1 MTWLRLGAMVP
12 GMTGRV
18 EKIYRYPV
26 KGLSAEA
33 LDSVALAEGQALPND
48 RRFAL
53 ALGSTPYD
61 QAKSEWLPKTSF
73 LMLMRNEKLATLET
87 RFDNETESLS
97 IFRGGKQ
104 VVRGKLTDRVGRSMI
119 EEFFAAYMGAEARG
133 WPRVV
138 EGSSERVLSDS
149 RSAVISLI
157 NLASVRDMERVV
169 GGPVDPLRFR
179 GNIYFEA
186 EAPWV
191 EFGWVKREIAVGR
204 VRFSVVKRIERCAAT
219 NVNPETAGRDLN
231 IPQALQRGY
240 GHIDCGIYA
249 KVTSAGTIAA
259 GDHVVAPD

>member
-1 MTWLRLGAMVP
+1 MPDM
-12 GMTGRV
+12 MGRV

-33 LDSVALAEGQALPND
+33 LDSVALTKGQALPND

-53 ALGSTPYD
+53 TLGSTPYD
-61 QAKSEWLPKTSF
+61 QAKSEWLPQTSF

-87 RFDNETESLS
+87 LFNNETETLS

-104 VVRGKLTDRVGRSMI
+104 VVCGKLTDRVGRSMI

-133 WPRVV
+133 RPRVV
-138 EGSSERVLSDS
+138 EGSSDCMFSNS
-149 RSAVISLI
+149 SSAVISLI

-169 GGPVDPLRFR
+169 GGPINPLRFR

-186 EAPWV
+186 ESPWV
-191 EFGWVKREIAVGR
+191 EFGWVEREIVVGG
-204 VRFSVVKRIERCAAT
+204 VCLSAIKRIGRCAAT
-219 NVNPETAGRDLN
+219 NVNPETARRDLN

-240 GHIDCGIYA
+240 EHIDCGIYA
-249 KVTSAGTIAA
+249 EVTSAGTIAA
-259 GDHVVAPD
+259 GDPVVAPNS